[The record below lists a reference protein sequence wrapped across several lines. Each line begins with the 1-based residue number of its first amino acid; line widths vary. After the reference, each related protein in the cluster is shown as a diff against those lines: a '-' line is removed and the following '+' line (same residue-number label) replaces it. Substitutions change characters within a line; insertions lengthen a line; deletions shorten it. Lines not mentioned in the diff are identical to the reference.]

1 MCIAYCAIHLMI
13 CEKAFTN
20 NKKESFIGQKK
31 MILTIMSAVNYSY
44 WWIVYDRIC
53 FQTIAENILLDYI
66 YQKLEFYKEW

>member
-1 MCIAYCAIHLMI
+1 MYSLLCYTFDDMW
-13 CEKAFTN
+13 KSTN